1 MKRSILCI
9 LAVTLAMF
17 ASASPVMP
25 EQAKQVAQAWAQKN
39 SAFGERAVASGD
51 AVPFTNEVTTLWY
64 QVPMTDGSC
73 LIVSPVTELEPVIA
87 ALEDVDAAVGLPA
100 GHPVLAMLKRD
111 MTDRLRKLGLYKP
124 RNASGGPSLMGAAP
138 SGEDAAP
145 SDPALAAWAEQG
157 KARWARL
164 LPKAGPQLMAAP
176 EQGIT
181 EIDIQIGI
189 VDGFEKGGRF
199 THWDQEEV
207 GGYPCY
213 NYCTPHNAVCGCV
226 ATSMAAMMQFFSVT
240 GCVAGATCPKGL
252 IRETQDGVVGA
263 TYTDAGGTVTGGYKT
278 LGGTYDWSI
287 FSNKTARAD
296 YNSLTETDR
305 ELLGRVAYDCGVAV
319 AMGWTAGESSAYVL
333 DVAAALREVFGF
345 KDARAVYEPTEEQ
358 YAKLIYHQC
367 WAGAPVQLGI
377 TGSGGHSVLAV
388 GYGTDDEGIPRV
400 RVFTGWGGRGDGWY
414 ALPYITTASIPGGS
428 SHNFDVIQQV
438 VTMIGYDSDETVPV
452 VGHMDAPG
460 EAIEVPGA
468 SRTIFAN
475 ENGYFGTRVSPGLS
489 DRRLLCRGK
498 EASFEIG
505 SDAAGKEDEYWV
517 TDAGALC
524 AALPEEIEFILLNCS
539 VAYTFA
545 QAKEMAL
552 AEGKAILRISGVP
565 GDEATTN
572 LLSYIYALDEN
583 NEGGFTNK
591 YVYYFTS
598 AKASNPDLPDGNPSI
613 GVFLPS
619 DAEQSGRWQYVNGR
633 LSYGYGYSTE
643 LEQTVTNDYEVADE
657 EAHYTITNE
666 AYVATWGQPGTPQYM
681 TTNLPY
687 TIEGLLDMAP
697 FVLDNGWDEFCRRT
711 HGIVLTVTAESDE
724 TGLPDPAYGV
734 HANTYTNGQ
743 EITALAPDGLV
754 TNDSQ
759 TVISEFSAWE
769 LTVTNTVAGGKANV
783 TKGSGKTATF
793 TLASNDVATLV
804 WELEPTLVWID
815 IRVEDDGYEDGGNSV
830 SPGSGWYQYGETV
843 TFTATAAEG
852 FRFDQWGADVLAM
865 GMDIP
870 GYLES
875 FRKQTDLSFCVER
888 PLYLVAY
895 FNQGDPQEEAVSSS
909 AQTLVVVSAEL
920 KMDASGELFVDEFL
934 DDDNLPKADVALS
947 PAGGS
952 QQVSMD
958 EEIELPAGTSA
969 VATLAANV
977 FTDDDGVEWKCVGWI
992 LVDEDRGPLA
1002 QGNGTVT
1009 SRFVLNSAAQLIWLW
1024 MSPEEDDD
1032 EEEGELDPAEPP
1044 EGPDGGSPL
1053 TIYSNADGT
1062 LTVKAEIGNAVKGW
1076 WYVLRTAETVSGEY
1090 EPVTAVAAEDVCVKQ
1105 ADESDEAGTLL
1116 LQSTFS
1122 PNDEKRFYKVTV
1134 EEEAP

>member
-9 LAVTLAMF
+9 LAVTLAMY

-39 SAFGERAVASGD
+39 SAFGVRSVVSGE

-64 QVPMTDGSC
+64 QVQMTDGSC

-87 ALEDVDAAVGLPA
+87 ALEDVDAAAGLPA
-100 GHPVLAMLKRD
+100 GHPMLAMLTRD
-111 MTDRLRKLGLYKP
+111 MIDRLRKLGLYRP
-124 RNASGGPSLMGAAP
+124 TNVSGGPSLMGAAP

-164 LPKAGPQLMAAP
+164 LPKAGPQLMTAP
-176 EQGIT
+176 ETGVA

-263 TYTDAGGTVTGGYKT
+263 TFADADGNVVESGFKT
-278 LGGTYDWSI
+278 RGGTYDWSI
-287 FSNKTARAD
+287 FSNKTERAD
-296 YNSLTETDR
+296 YNSLTVEDR

-319 AMGWTAGESSAYVL
+319 ALGWTAGESSAYVM

-414 ALPYITTASIPGGS
+414 ALPHITTASIPGGS
-428 SHNFDVIQQV
+428 NHNFDVVDQV

-572 LLSYIYALDEN
+572 LLSYIYALDES

-591 YVYYFTS
+591 FVYFFTS

-619 DAEQSGRWQYVNGR
+619 DTEQNGRWQHVNGR

-643 LEQTVTNDYEVADE
+643 LEQTVTNDYEVAEDE
-657 EAHYTITNE
+657 MFYTITNE

-711 HGIVLTVTAESDE
+711 HGVVLTVTAEPAES
-724 TGLPDPAYGV
+724 GLPDPAYGV
-734 HANTYTNGQ
+734 HANTYTSGQ

-754 TNDSQ
+754 TND
-759 TVISEFSAWE
+759 VEKIISEFDAWT
-769 LTVTNTVAGGKANV
+769 LTVTNTVAGGQATV
-783 TKGSGKTATF
+783 TKGTGKTTTF
-793 TLASNDVATLV
+793 TLSSNDVATLV
-804 WELEPTLVWID
+804 WKLVPKFAYIS
-815 IRVEDDGYEDGGNSV
+815 IRDTDDGGV
-830 SPGSGWYQYGETV
+830 TTPGSGWYEYGKTV
-843 TFTATAAEG
+843 TFTATPNEG
-852 FRFDQWGADVLAM
+852 FAFAQWNSATSEALPWYLDSFM
-865 GMDIP
+865 GQP
-870 GYLES
+870 TLS
-875 FRKQTDLSFCVER
+875 FRVEGH
-888 PLYLVAY
+888 LELAADYNAGGVAS
-895 FNQGDPQEEAVSSS
+895 ERVSD
-909 AQTLVVVSAEL
+909 AEQKLTIVSAE
-920 KMDASGELFVDEFL
+920 VDDEGMVDLSAPL
-934 DDDNLPKADVALS
+934 DDDNLPKTTV
-947 PAGGS
+947 
-952 QQVSMD
+952 
-958 EEIELPAGTSA
+958 EILPAASSVEAAVVVLSAGTAA
-969 VATLAANV
+969 VASIAASS
-977 FTDDDGVEWKCVGWI
+977 FIDEDGVEWTCVGWA
-992 LVDEDRGPLA
+992 LVDEDGKPLGKE
-1002 QGNGTVT
+1002 GNGTVT
-1009 SRFVLNSAAQLIWLW
+1009 SRIVLESDAQLVWLW
-1024 MSPEEDDD
+1024 VSSEEEEDDPD
-1032 EEEGELDPAEPP
+1032 GPSGQAEEPKGA
-1044 EGPDGGSPL
+1044 DGGSPL

-1062 LTVKAEIGNAVKGW
+1062 LTVKADIVNAAKGW
-1076 WYVLRTAETVSGEY
+1076 WYVLITAETVSGEY
-1090 EPVTAVAAEDVCVKQ
+1090 VPVSAAAAEDVCAKK
-1105 ADESDEAGTLL
+1105 ADDDDVAPGTLV
-1116 LQSTFS
+1116 LQSTFT
-1122 PNDEKRFYKVTV
+1122 PTEEKRFYKVKV
-1134 EEEAP
+1134 QEDEP